1 MAHFV
6 LICTD
11 KPGALDLRMAT
22 REAHLA
28 YARASGCVKA
38 GGPFLDPDGQP
49 IGSMLIIETEDLA
62 QAQDFAAHDPY
73 ALAGLFAA
81 VEVRPWRLVLGGFQ

>member
-6 LICTD
+6 LICHD
-11 KPGALDLRMAT
+11 KPASLDLRMAT

-28 YARASGCVKA
+28 YARSSGCVRA

-49 IGSMLIIETEDLA
+49 IGSMLIIETDSLSEA
-62 QAQDFAAHDPY
+62 HSFASHDPY
-73 ALAGLFAA
+73 ALAGLFQS
-81 VEVRPWRLVLGGFQ
+81 VDLRPWRLALGGFL